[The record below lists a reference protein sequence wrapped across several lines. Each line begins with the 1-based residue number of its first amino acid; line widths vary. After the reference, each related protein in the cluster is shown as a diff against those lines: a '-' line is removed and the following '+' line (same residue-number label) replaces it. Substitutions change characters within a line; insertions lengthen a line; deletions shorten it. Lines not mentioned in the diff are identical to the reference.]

1 MRFGLADNH
10 FVSRSEDRS
19 VVDNSSLR
27 MREATIAAGV
37 WLTFL
42 LAGFGELYV
51 VLTWERP
58 NRPALAA
65 LFAMAVLAGIG
76 VWLLPR
82 ERLVRSRYR
91 EAFFLSWSFL
101 DFALIVLGTLA
112 DGGTA
117 SPLVL
122 IFFVPVIFSSMSY
135 PLGSVVAVGG
145 LSVVSYLALAV
156 SVGGSS
162 GSYQVAFAVVLACTG
177 AMSAW
182 QARNHNR
189 QRETLATV
197 SRADPLTG
205 CLNRR
210 GFEERAIAEI
220 SAAVR
225 QRRRGALMVLDLDH
239 FKPVNDRFGHAA
251 GDELLCW
258 VVRTLERTT
267 QPDDAVGRMGGDE
280 FAILF
285 AEMEPT
291 DVLPAEARIAQALS
305 KRAPASTGIATFP
318 AEGIEFEQ
326 LMRQADVRLYD
337 SRHGRANSDTD
348 SPTEPLGRHTTT
360 APILPRAAAVRLPE
374 AHRLIV

>member
-1 MRFGLADNH
+1 VRFGLVDNH
-10 FVSRSEDRS
+10 LVSRSEDRGII
-19 VVDNSSLR
+19 DTSSLR
-27 MREATIAAGV
+27 MREATIVAGV

-42 LAGFGELYV
+42 LGGFGELYV
-51 VLTWERP
+51 VLTWQRP

-65 LFAMAVLAGIG
+65 LFGMAVLAGVG

-82 ERLVRSRYR
+82 ERIVRSRYR
-91 EAFFLSWSFL
+91 EAFFLSWSLL

-122 IFFVPVIFSSMSY
+122 IFFVPVVFSAMSY

-145 LSVVSYLALAV
+145 LSVVSYLALAAT
-156 SVGGSS
+156 VGGSS
-162 GSYQVAFAVVLACTG
+162 WSYQVAFAVVLACTS

-189 QRETLATV
+189 QRETLAAV

-210 GFEERAIAEI
+210 GFEERAMAEI

-225 QRRRGALMVLDLDH
+225 QSRQGAVMVLDLDH
-239 FKPVNDRFGHAA
+239 FKPVNDRYGHAA
-251 GDELLCW
+251 GDELLCS
-258 VVRTLERTT
+258 VVQTLERAVR
-267 QPDDAVGRMGGDE
+267 PDDAVGRLGGDE

-285 AEMEPT
+285 VEMEPT
-291 DVLPAEARIAQALS
+291 DVLPAEARIARALS
-305 KRAPASTGIATFP
+305 ERAPCSVGVATFP
-318 AEGIEFEQ
+318 TEGIEFEQ
-326 LMRQADVRLYD
+326 LMHKADVRLYD
-337 SRHGRANSDTD
+337 SRHGRSDSDT
-348 SPTEPLGRHTTT
+348 SARTERFSWDTALGVSAGPQR
-360 APILPRAAAVRLPE
+360 APAV
-374 AHRLIV
+374 